1 MKSFRLTVTALATAA
16 VALTASSL
24 PSALAQRQTVTSAN
38 SLVSSL
44 EESTQAPALQ
54 LAQASLF
61 GMQETAQEPYL
72 LVANPTSNIGGNQ
85 RYGLMIL
92 EQRQPSPP
100 CFSLRGSNPTVV
112 TPLTFNN
119 PACGR
124 STDTNGYLLRAD
136 GTDIKYSPVLEEEDG
151 VLVLYAQPSPFAGSG
166 ARKFVIGQTD
176 GIVPGG
182 YTKIFLKPE
191 WRLARQTFEGNV
203 TGRTY
208 IASDLTT
215 AQLIEQ
221 STDIIAGPTDPDV
234 PGPVVVI
241 PPAPSSFPD
250 VDGDIYASEINRAVQ
265 LGFISGFAEDNSF
278 RPKATLTREQLVSI
292 AVEGLDVA
300 PDREAPVGTVPF
312 ADVPDTRWSA
322 AKIKRAQELGII
334 SGYQDGTFRPTNQVT
349 RAELIAIMRRA
360 AEYENDTNDLEPN
373 QPGADFGDI
382 NGHWAKDAISELSSF
397 CGVATPLNEVGDDFR
412 PDAPAQRNYAAAAMV
427 RLLDC
432 TQTIDERV

>member
-16 VALTASSL
+16 VAITASNL
-24 PSALAQRQTVTSAN
+24 PSAFAQHQSVAQVN
-38 SLVSSL
+38 
-44 EESTQAPALQ
+44 APAPAVQ
-54 LAQASLF
+54 MAQASPF

-92 EQRQPSPP
+92 EQKQPSPP

-124 STDTNGYLLRAD
+124 STDTNGYLLRAA
-136 GTDIKYSPVLEEEDG
+136 GTDIKYSPVLEQENG

-166 ARKFVIGQTD
+166 AQKFVIGQTD

-182 YTKIFLKPE
+182 YTKIFLKPG
-191 WRLARQTFEGNV
+191 WRLARQTFEGSV

-208 IASDLTT
+208 IANDLTT
-215 AQLIEQ
+215 AQLIAQDE
-221 STDIIAGPTDPDV
+221 TIVAGPTDPEV

-241 PPAPSSFPD
+241 PPAPASFPD
-250 VDGDIYASEINRAVQ
+250 VAGDVYANEINRAVQ

-300 PDREAPVGTVPF
+300 PETAAPVGNVPF
-312 ADVPDTRWSA
+312 SDVPATRWSA
-322 AKIKRAQELGII
+322 AKIKKAQELGII
-334 SGYQDGTFRPTNQVT
+334 SGYQDGTFRPANQVT

-360 AEYENDTNDLEPN
+360 AEYKNDTNDLTAN
-373 QPGADFGDI
+373 QPGASFGDI
-382 NGHWAKDAISELSSF
+382 NDHWAKDAISELSTF
-397 CGVATPLNEVGDDFR
+397 CGVATPLNEVGNSFR
-412 PDAPAQRNYAAAAMV
+412 PDTPALRNYAAAAMV